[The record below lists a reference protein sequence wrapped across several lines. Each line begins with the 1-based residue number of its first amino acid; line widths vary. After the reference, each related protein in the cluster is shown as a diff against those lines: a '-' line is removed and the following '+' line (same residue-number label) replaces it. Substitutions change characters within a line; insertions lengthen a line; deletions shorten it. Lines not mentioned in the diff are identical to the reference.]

1 MIEEAVKFLLESQNS
16 DGGWGATQGRKSN
29 TEATALSLLAL
40 RDPSSSSASA
50 AVEKGLAWLA
60 SQQRQDGSWP
70 LSEQVQESSWM
81 SAFAVLAV
89 TAFASHHQHALK
101 GAEWLEQQKGRVAPP
116 EFKRQYLE
124 APQTML
130 VPLDPTLEGWA
141 WVDGAYSWVE
151 PTSYSMLAL
160 KKLTPHPQR
169 TLHKE
174 RIHNGELLLYGRMC
188 KKGGWNYGNP
198 IAFGEELKPYPD
210 TTAVTLIA
218 LQDHQTNEANQKSLA
233 VLQAMVAQVHSGL
246 TLSWAILCFALYGQD
261 VSQWQRFLT
270 DSYEKTGFLG
280 ETKTVAL
287 ALLALQNGVEVFRV

>member
-1 MIEEAVKFLLESQNS
+1 MIEEAIKFLLEAQNP
-16 DGGWGATQGRKSN
+16 DGGWGATQQRKSN

-40 RDPSSSSASA
+40 HNASISATST
-50 AVEKGLAWLA
+50 AVGKGLAWLA
-60 SQQRQDGSWP
+60 RQQRQDGSWP
-70 LSEQVQESSWM
+70 LSEQVQESSWT

-101 GAEWLEQQKGRVAPP
+101 GAEWLVQQKGRVAPP

-130 VPLDPTLEGWA
+130 VPLDLTLEGWA
-141 WVDGAYSWVE
+141 WGGGASWVE

-160 KKLTPHPQR
+160 KKLTPYSQG

-174 RIHNGELLLYGRMC
+174 RIHNGDILLYDRMC

-198 IAFGEELKPYPD
+198 VAFGEELKPYPD
-210 TTAVTLIA
+210 TTAVALIA
-218 LQDHQTNEANQKSLA
+218 LQDHQANEANQKSLA
-233 VLQAMVAQVHSGL
+233 ALQTMVAQVHSGL
-246 TLSWAILCFALYGQD
+246 ALSWAILCFALYGQD

-270 DSYEKTGFLG
+270 DSYGKTGFLG
-280 ETKTVAL
+280 ETKVVAL
-287 ALLALQNGVEVFRV
+287 ALLALQNGVEVFRI